1 MDTFTSVLAEH
12 IELAIFA
19 ILILI
24 FVALGQF
31 LKHKYGTI
39 RKRHYKKAWFE
50 MMLGILFFYYWWV
63 LEGEFLIWGLSG
75 IILFLHG
82 IGLLGKFG
90 PKKKP
95 DEDTTLR

>member
-1 MDTFTSVLAEH
+1 MNTFASALTEH

-19 ILILI
+19 ILILV

-39 RKRHYKKAWFE
+39 RKRRYKKAWFE
-50 MMLGILFFYYWWV
+50 MMLGILFFYYWRV
-63 LEGEFLIWGLSG
+63 LEGEFLIWGLPS
-75 IILFLHG
+75 IILFVRGL
-82 IGLLGKFG
+82 GLLGKFG
-90 PKKKP
+90 PKKDP